1 MFNNSFGQFNR
12 SSPAV
17 FGNSGRPVTAMPGIG
32 LGQDLAAAAHAGKQN
47 PNSAA
52 KITPPK
58 AVPATTTGVQAMS
71 QPTKTAALVSMLKS
85 AQGNAPVPGPAG
97 LPPTSGTPTV
107 VPPAPPGPTPPP
119 PAAPSPIPMNP
130 RQQPIRQRTQTDNKQ
145 QAVLASL
152 VADGEKARVVSDR
165 SPTNE
170 LKSDLMT
177 RGKIASDS
185 ISAFDKFATLYKKA
199 KQDNSKPSRSGMGEQ
214 NGLSYEQRKEDH
226 ATGADA
232 WASLDRFKH
241 KKAGDE
247 LLAHT
252 FVDAC
257 AAKGMTLDQIADAV
271 IKVGHEFGSDT
282 GAELLNGIEKVAGWM
297 DAAYKG
303 VVQPALK
310 GVVRPAARGAMNTLK
325 NSAGQVLAPTP
336 AAFGNVVTG
345 GLGAYGMA
353 SSGPG
358 FDTTSDA
365 MQTLG
370 LGAAGFIAGAGSPN
384 AASKNQQRIVARTQ
398 AAQKAGQKV
407 GPRAEKYLQGVRAQS
422 VGAAPMGA
430 VRGAATFGGIGATAD
445 AAQAGITGTERDN
458 TYRNLGLGYGAL
470 TGGLAAGTGMGMAA
484 QTGMHVPMAFV
495 ASQSPF
501 AATAQGKLKGGAQVL
516 QARAMKGIGD
526 MGEAEMKI
534 RLPEIARSMGF
545 EDIIDPVT
553 KLPTRQRMLN
563 AGSSFVK
570 DYMHQNLS
578 DLGSKINEYT
588 NPMFQAMG
596 YDTENMTPWQ
606 RYSMLGGGAMTG
618 VGALM
623 QNPYMMGAGAL
634 GMGYGAM
641 THPAAQRQFGL
652 TMPGSNA
659 FASSAAAPTEQPQQ

>member
-58 AVPATTTGVQAMS
+58 AVPATATGVQAMS

-97 LPPTSGTPTV
+97 LPPTPGTPTV

-271 IKVGHEFGSDT
+271 IKVSHEFGNDT
-282 GAELLNGIEKVAGWM
+282 GAELLNGIEKVAGWA
-297 DAAYKG
+297 DSAYKG
-303 VVQPALK
+303 FVQPALK
-310 GVVRPAARGAMNTLK
+310 G
-325 NSAGQVLAPTP
+325 
-336 AAFGNVVTG
+336 FGNAAKNTVKDMRSASNIASG
-345 GLGAYGMA
+345 AFGAYGA
-353 SSGPG
+353 GSSGPG
-358 FDTTSDA
+358 FGSVGDAATTA
-365 MQTLG
+365 G
-370 LGAAGFIAGAGSPN
+370 LGTMGFIAGAASPRTT
-384 AASKNQQRIVARTQ
+384 SGRQQRLVNKSQ
-398 AAQKAGQKV
+398 AKDFNPTLHERQI
-407 GPRAEKYLQGVRAQS
+407 LQRVSRQ
-422 VGAAPMGA
+422 VPGAAPFGA
-430 VRGAATFGGIGATAD
+430 ARGAATFGGIGAAADTA
-445 AAQAGITGTERDN
+445 QEYVTGAENDHA
-458 TYRNLGLGYGAL
+458 YRNLGLAYGAG
-470 TGGLAAGTGMGMAA
+470 TGAIGHGTGMGMQGKAL
-484 QTGMHVPMAFV
+484 MHSVGLPGVFR
-495 ASQSPF
+495 SGF
-501 AATAQGKLKGGAQVL
+501 AGSAQGKLEGGGQVL
-516 QARAMKGIGD
+516 QARAMKSIGD

-534 RLPEIARSMGF
+534 RLPEIAKSMGF
-545 EDIIDPVT
+545 EDVIDPVS
-553 KLPTRQRMLN
+553 KLPTRARMMH
-563 AGSSFVK
+563 AGDRFVK

-618 VGALM
+618 IGALM

-634 GMGYGAM
+634 GMGYGAA
-641 THPAAQRQFGL
+641 THPWAQQNLNMQG
-652 TMPGSNA
+652 MNA
-659 FASSAAAPTEQPQQ
+659 FLRPAAAPTAQSQPQQ

>member
-58 AVPATTTGVQAMS
+58 VVPATATGVQAMS

-97 LPPTSGTPTV
+97 LPPAPGTPTV
-107 VPPAPPGPTPPP
+107 VPPSPPGPTPPP
-119 PAAPSPIPMNP
+119 PAAPSPIPMNQ

-185 ISAFDKFATLYKKA
+185 ISAFDKFAELYKKA

-241 KKAGDE
+241 KKADDE

-271 IKVGHEFGSDT
+271 IKVGHEFGNDT
-282 GAELLNGIEKVAGWM
+282 GAELLNGIEKVAGFM
-297 DAAYKG
+297 DSAYKG
-303 VVQPALK
+303 FVQPALK
-310 GVVRPAARGAMNTLK
+310 GLRNTAVNTVKDMRSASNITSGA
-325 NSAGQVLAPTP
+325 
-336 AAFGNVVTG
+336 
-345 GLGAYGMA
+345 LGAYGA
-353 SSGPG
+353 GSSGPG
-358 FDTTSDA
+358 FGSVSDA
-365 MQTLG
+365 GTTTALG
-370 LGAAGFIAGAGSPN
+370 TMGFLAGASSPRTTTGR
-384 AASKNQQRIVARTQ
+384 QQRIVTKSQTPGFIANPVE
-398 AAQKAGQKV
+398 AQK
-407 GPRAEKYLQGVRAQS
+407 LQQIARQAP
-422 VGAAPMGA
+422 GAAPLGA
-430 VRGAATFGGIGATAD
+430 VRGAATFGGIGAAADTA
-445 AAQAGITGTERDN
+445 QQVVTGAENDHA
-458 TYRNLGLGYGAL
+458 YRNLGLAYGAGTGAL
-470 TGGLAAGTGMGMAA
+470 THGTGMGIGQKALTHSIA
-484 QTGMHVPMAFV
+484 LPAVLRSDVG
-495 ASQSPF
+495 SS
-501 AATAQGKLKGGAQVL
+501 AQGKLKGGGQVL
-516 QARAMKGIGD
+516 QAQAMKTMGD

-534 RLPEIARSMGF
+534 RLPQIAESMGF
-545 EDIIDPVT
+545 KDIIDPVT

-563 AGSSFVK
+563 AGNSFVK

-596 YDTENMTPWQ
+596 YDTANMTPWQ

-618 VGALM
+618 IGALM

-634 GMGYGAM
+634 GMGYGAA
-641 THPAAQRQFGL
+641 THPWAQQNLNMQG
-652 TMPGSNA
+652 MNA
-659 FASSAAAPTEQPQQ
+659 FLRPAAAPTAQPQQ